1 MNVGIIGCGYVCDT
15 YMSTWGMHPGLKIV
29 GVTDI
34 DQSRAE
40 IVSKLYGL
48 RRYAS
53 NEEMLADPAVE
64 IVLNLTSINSHD
76 AVTRAAIAAG
86 KHVYSEKPLTLDMA
100 SAREMAALAAEK
112 GVVLSC
118 APSNALGDTT
128 QTMWRAV
135 RDGVVGNVRTVYAE
149 MDDNPIYLMQ
159 PEHWRS
165 RSGAPWPYQHE
176 YEAGCTIEHV
186 GYQLTWL
193 CAMFGPVASV
203 TAFSKMTIP
212 DKTAGIADKAAAHL
226 DPADTPDF
234 SVAVLDFRSGVTAR
248 VTCSIGAPWDHR
260 MRIIG
265 DKGMLFADSY
275 RHYQCPVYLERFTKL
290 SLNAR
295 KSYTVRNNDLLQWFF
310 RVGGRRL
317 KLIRNPPPGTD
328 RIHGTGSKWSPKAML
343 KRWMKAELGVQDKV
357 IGVAEMADA
366 IRNGRQA
373 FPAPDFVLHLTELT
387 LAIQNAGPGGVSH
400 ALTTDFAPVE
410 PRPETLRARVDYDRV
425 LRKPLLARISDQL
438 IDRLHKH

>member
-15 YMSTWGMHPGLKIV
+15 YMGTWDRHPRLKIL
-29 GVTDI
+29 GVADI
-34 DQSRAE
+34 DQARAE
-40 IVSKLYGL
+40 KISKLYNL

-64 IVLNLTSINSHD
+64 IVVNLTSITSHN
-76 AVTRAAIAAG
+76 AVTRAALEAG
-86 KHVYSEKPLTLDMA
+86 KHVYSEKPLTLDMEE
-100 SAREMAALAAEK
+100 ARALTALAAEK
-112 GVVLSC
+112 GLTLSC

-135 RDGVVGNVRTVYAE
+135 RDGVIGNVRTIYAE

-159 PEHWRS
+159 PETWRS

-212 DKTAGIADKAAAHL
+212 NKTTAHL

-234 SVAVLDFRSGVTAR
+234 SVAVLDFKSGVTAR
-248 VTCSIGAPWDHR
+248 ITCSIGAPWDHR
-260 MRIIG
+260 MRIFG
-265 DKGMLFADSY
+265 DEGMLWADTY
-275 RHYQCPVYLERFTKL
+275 RHYQCPVYLERFSTL

-295 KSYTVRNNDLLQWFF
+295 KSYTVRNNDLLQWLF
-310 RVGGRRL
+310 RVGGRRIGL
-317 KLIRNPPPGTD
+317 VRNAPPGEG
-328 RIHGTGSKWSPKAML
+328 RIRPTGSRWSPKAML

-357 IGVAEMADA
+357 VGIAEMADA
-366 IRNGRQA
+366 IRSGRQV
-373 FPAPDFVLHLTELT
+373 FPAPDFVLHLAELT
-387 LAIQNAGPGGVSH
+387 LAIQNAGPGGVSRQ
-400 ALTTDFAPVE
+400 LSTDFAPVE
-410 PRPETLRARVDYDRV
+410 PRPETLAARMDYRRALRV
-425 LRKPLLARISDQL
+425 PLLARISERL
-438 IDRLHKH
+438 IDRMHDKG